1 MQFCKYHS
9 LTRIILRNLKVKLD
23 QVINFTVI
31 TYEQMNDNCIN
42 ANTWS
47 FYSTFLFV
55 GSVATTI
62 GKLIRKK

>member
-1 MQFCKYHS
+1 MFYSIICYH
-9 LTRIILRNLKVKLD
+9 T
-23 QVINFTVI
+23 QTYHEVINFTVI

-47 FYSTFLFV
+47 FYSTFIFV

-62 GKLIRKK
+62 GKVT